1 MTELYIEFERI
12 SNKYSALQKAFT
24 DTLLEKERLF
34 MQTLPGAIRYD
45 KDKVQTTADGSPLED
60 YVVNVDTKELD
71 AKLARYRSLL
81 DDWKV
86 IMEVKEAELRKS
98 KDIYSRIYVLRYLDN
113 YSVARI
119 SRILH
124 YNRQWI
130 YKKIKRMWQMATKS
144 DNTCDTMTAWN
155 YPQE

>member
-24 DTLLEKERLF
+24 ETLLEKERLF

-86 IMEVKEAELRKS
+86 LMEVKEAELRKS
-98 KDIYSRIYVLRYLDN
+98 KDIYNRIYVLRYLDN

-124 YNRQWI
+124 YNRHNS
-130 YKKIKRMWQMATKS
+130 KS
-144 DNTCDTMTAWN
+144 ALRN
-155 YPQE
+155 

>member
-45 KDKVQTTADGSPLED
+45 KDKVQATADGSPLED

-71 AKLARYRSLL
+71 AKLARYRALL

-86 IMEVKEAELRKS
+86 LMEVKEAELRKS
-98 KDIYSRIYVLRYLDN
+98 KDIFNIIYVMRYIDGYPVSRIAKL
-113 YSVARI
+113 
-119 SRILH
+119 LH

-130 YKKIKRMWQMATKS
+130 YKKIRIMWKS
-144 DNTCDTMTAWN
+144 DKKRQTM
-155 YPQE
+155 

>member
-24 DTLLEKERLF
+24 ETLLEKERLF

-71 AKLARYRSLL
+71 AKLARYRSRH
-81 DDWKV
+81 
-86 IMEVKEAELRKS
+86 IQPYICFA
-98 KDIYSRIYVLRYLDN
+98 I
-113 YSVARI
+113 
-119 SRILH
+119 
-124 YNRQWI
+124 
-130 YKKIKRMWQMATKS
+130 
-144 DNTCDTMTAWN
+144 
-155 YPQE
+155 P